1 MNKSKREKL
10 NLIWEKQISD
20 YKKSGISMKN
30 FCDKYHLNFHQF
42 KYWSQKFRNLN
53 WVAVNI
59 DEGLPNKEPQPL
71 YLIIDP
77 CRIEIRP
84 GFDKILF
91 KELIKALMELC

>member
-1 MNKSKREKL
+1 MNKSEREKL

-42 KYWSQKFRNLN
+42 KYWSQKFRNPNCNPN

-59 DEGLPNKEPQPL
+59 NEKLPNKESQGV
-71 YLIIDP
+71 
-77 CRIEIRP
+77 CW
-84 GFDKILF
+84 K
-91 KELIKALMELC
+91 